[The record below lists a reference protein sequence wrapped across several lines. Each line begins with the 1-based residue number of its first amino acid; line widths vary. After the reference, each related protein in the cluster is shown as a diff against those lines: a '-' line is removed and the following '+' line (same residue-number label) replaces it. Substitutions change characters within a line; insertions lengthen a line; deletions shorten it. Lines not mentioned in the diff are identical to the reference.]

1 MYVPRGSSV
10 CSTYV
15 HVVRTVSEV
24 VRGGGSM
31 DGGRWGK
38 VGGGGGRWGEVGGG
52 GRRWEGKR
60 GKVKG
65 RSYQAGQVGG
75 DSTYDCSIGVGTTL
89 S

>member
-1 MYVPRGSSV
+1 M
-10 CSTYV
+10 
-15 HVVRTVSEV
+15 
-24 VRGGGSM
+24 
-31 DGGRWGK
+31 
-38 VGGGGGRWGEVGGG
+38 GGGGGRWEEVGVG